1 MQVLPGFHMGEMTRG
16 GRVYLAADG
25 LTSVLVD
32 TGGFDGTLG
41 GGQLIE
47 SAHRK
52 PHEVRMILLTHAH
65 FNHAAN
71 AAGLRELSGTTVAA
85 SRETADALVDPP
97 QPRGGL
103 LGRADRFPP
112 VHVDRVLEPG
122 EKLDLCGGIEVIDAP
137 GHAPG
142 SLAFH
147 FVALGV
153 LCFGDAA
160 QLEGDTLA
168 PPPAR
173 HCVDRAAAVETVERL
188 AAIDV
193 RCLAPGHGFPLVDGK
208 LPRKLPRH

>member
-1 MQVLPGFHMGEMTRG
+1 MLLVPGFHMGEMTRG
-16 GRVYLAADG
+16 GRVYLAVDG
-25 LTSVLVD
+25 INALLVD

-71 AAGLRELSGTTVAA
+71 AAGLRELTGTSVAA
-85 SRETADALVDPP
+85 SREAASALAD
-97 QPRGGL
+97 PRRPRAGL
-103 LGRADRFPP
+103 LRRSEPFPP
-112 VHVDRVLEPG
+112 VRVDHILEPG
-122 EKLDLCGGIEVIDAP
+122 EPLDLCGGVEVLDAP

-153 LCFGDAA
+153 LCLGDAA
-160 QLEGDTLA
+160 QVGDGGLQ
-168 PPPAR
+168 PPPERYCA
-173 HCVDRAAAVETVERL
+173 DPAAATATAERL
-188 AAIDV
+188 AAV
-193 RCLAPGHGFPLVDGK
+193 EARCLAPGHGFPLIDGK
-208 LPRKLPRH
+208 PPRRLPRH